1 MADTFTQGLVDQG
14 EKMGL
19 IKGEKARLSPS
30 GTRVPVLH
38 YHTRIFSIHLVFQY
52 YNIPVMKH

>member
-1 MADTFTQGLVDQG
+1 MADTFTQGLVDKG

-30 GTRVPVLH
+30 GPRVPVLH
-38 YHTRIFSIHLVFQY
+38 YHTRIFLIHLISQY
-52 YNIPVMKH
+52 YNILITKH